1 MLVHVNE
8 NNKPNYDTNQT
19 RTITFSSNKQIIIG
33 LPQYDEN
40 GHHVDGTGEVY
51 DLTSEHDLERLRG
64 DLRTVG
70 VAFEKTML
78 SQ

>member
-1 MLVHVNE
+1 
-8 NNKPNYDTNQT
+8 
-19 RTITFSSNKQIIIG
+19 

-40 GHHVDGTGEVY
+40 GHHIDGTGEVY
-51 DLTSEHDLERLRG
+51 DLTSEHDLERLKD

-78 SQ
+78 S